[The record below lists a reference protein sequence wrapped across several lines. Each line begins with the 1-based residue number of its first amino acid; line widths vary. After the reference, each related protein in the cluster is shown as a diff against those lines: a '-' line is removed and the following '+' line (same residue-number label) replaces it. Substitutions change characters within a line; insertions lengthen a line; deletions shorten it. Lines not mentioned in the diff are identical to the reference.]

1 MNGGGQYIE
10 AGKLLF
16 YVSPTKLAV
25 MDNLQCYNITLVS
38 GRYKARVPLLA
49 GKIVLGQIDSWESL
63 YEAMNEHDEY
73 GDITVRIFILKS
85 TRREWLE
92 WQI

>member
-1 MNGGGQYIE
+1 MNSGRYIE
-10 AGKLLF
+10 AGKLRF

-25 MDNLQCYNITLVS
+25 MDNLQCSNITLVS

-49 GKIVLGQIDSWESL
+49 GKIVLGQIDSWEKL

-73 GDITVRIFILKS
+73 GDITARIFKLTS